1 MKKYSFLT
9 IATLFIFNFLI
20 SNELSF
26 TSSEINAGES
36 ATIDLSLDNPSDVI
50 GGFQFQIVDWPNYGN
65 VTDVQ
70 TTDRTSAF
78 TVSFNEQDDGSVIVV
93 GFDLSAQGISFG
105 SGPIIS
111 LVYQSTGVYLLKLN
125 FL

>member
-36 ATIDLSLDNPSDVI
+36 ATIDLSLDNPSDEV
-50 GGFQFQIVDWPNYGN
+50 GGFQFLIVDWPNYGN
-65 VTDVQ
+65 ITDIQ
-70 TTDRTSAF
+70 TTERTSGF
-78 TVSFNEQDDGSVIVV
+78 TVSFNKA
-93 GFDLSAQGISFG
+93 F
-105 SGPIIS
+105 
-111 LVYQSTGVYLLKLN
+111 
-125 FL
+125 